1 MNSIYDK
8 QGKMIFDGD
17 IVKGRYGR
25 HIIVGICKKSF
36 DGKISFG
43 YYKTKKGC
51 VELTDENF
59 TPLHVLGNK
68 FNPKDEDI
76 LQKVNVT

>member
-59 TPLHVLGNK
+59 TPLRVLGNK
-68 FNPKDEDI
+68 FNSKDEDI
-76 LQKVNVT
+76 LRKVDVT